1 MRLPIPWLL
10 ALTIVLGTVT
20 VYIYIYVIPAP
31 IVPAV
36 APTTTTVSVPAGQW
50 YIIGPVSGNSITVT
64 SNVSADILIGVGS
77 AIAVVNSLPSGFI
90 ASYTANIAQNTWAF
104 SVINYSGVYA
114 IGFGQGTPN
123 LCMAGSLSVLANN
136 LYLITPTAVSSS
148 SYSTYSQAC
157 SAIGAGFMFNGTV
170 EVLSGTPPY
179 MDFGT
184 YNGFIWSGLQYYYPN
199 TTYVT
204 LSFDTY
210 KISEYYNQ
218 TNYYW
223 YIRPAVWIAVNPT
236 ANANVTITV
245 STST

>member
-20 VYIYIYVIPAP
+20 VYIYIHVISAP
-31 IVPAV
+31 VVPAV

-64 SNVSADILIGVGS
+64 SNVSANILVAVGS
-77 AIAVVNSLPSGFI
+77 AIAVANSLPPGLVV
-90 ASYTANIAQNTWAF
+90 SYTDAGNRY
-104 SVINYSGVYA
+104 SVVNYSGIYVL
-114 IGFGQGTPN
+114 GVNG
-123 LCMAGSLSVLANN
+123 LCMAGSPSVLASG
-136 LYLITPTAVSSS
+136 LMLLTPEGVSSS

-157 SAIGAGFMFNGTV
+157 NAIGGAVFNGTV
-170 EVLSGTPPY
+170 AVNATPSIVFYTYSGPVGPAV
-179 MDFGT
+179 
-184 YNGFIWSGLQYYYPN
+184 QYYYTS
-199 TTYVT
+199 TTSVS
-204 LSFDTY
+204 LSFNTY
-210 KISEYYNQ
+210 HIAEFYNQ

-236 ANANVTITV
+236 TNANVTITV